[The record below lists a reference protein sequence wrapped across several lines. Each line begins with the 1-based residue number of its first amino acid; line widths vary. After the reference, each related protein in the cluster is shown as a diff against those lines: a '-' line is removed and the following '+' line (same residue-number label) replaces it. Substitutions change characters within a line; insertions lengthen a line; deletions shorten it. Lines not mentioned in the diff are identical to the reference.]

1 MPTTPQHSY
10 FEMTREKARDVLTA
24 AGHKAFRAKQLADW
38 VYCKGVTD
46 PTAMSNLPADVA
58 DEFEFLT
65 STIAARAD
73 SRDGTTK
80 LLLGLHDACQVETV
94 LIPAEKRATACLS
107 TQAGCAVG
115 CRFCASGLGG
125 LQRNISSG
133 EILQQLVHLR
143 QATGTA
149 PTNVVFM
156 GMGEPLANYGAT
168 VAAVRAIIDQDRF
181 GISARRVTV
190 STIGLPAAI
199 RRLADEDLAITLA
212 ISLHAPTDELRREI
226 IPTAA
231 KHTIDEILS
240 SAAEFY
246 QARKRE
252 VTLEYVL
259 LAGVNDAAYHA
270 RNLSRLAGHLRCNVN
285 LIRYNP
291 VESLP
296 YAPSDREATEAFI
309 TELRA
314 NGTNATLRKSR
325 GADIAAACGQLRGN
339 LQEQGDGERA
349 HGDTL
354 D

>member
-1 MPTTPQHSY
+1 MDARNLY
-10 FEMTREKARDVLTA
+10 FEMTPGMARDVLAA
-24 AGHKAFRAKQLADW
+24 AGHKAFRARQLADW
-38 VYCKGVTD
+38 VYAKGVTD
-46 PTAMSNLPADVA
+46 PDAMSNLPAAVT
-58 DEFEFLT
+58 DEFSFLT
-65 STIAARAD
+65 SSIAARAI

-80 LLLGLHDACQVETV
+80 LLLDLSDGCQVETV
-94 LIPAEKRATACLS
+94 LIPSPKRATACVS

-115 CRFCASGLGG
+115 CKFCASGLGG

-156 GMGEPLANYGAT
+156 GMGEPLANYDAT
-168 VAAVRAIIDQDRF
+168 VTAVRAIIDPDRF

-190 STIGLPAAI
+190 STIGIPAAI
-199 RRLADEDLAITLA
+199 GRLAGEDLAITLA
-212 ISLHAPTDELRREI
+212 ISLHAPTDELRKEI

-231 KHTIDEILS
+231 KFSIDEIL
-240 SAAEFY
+240 AAAGEFY

-259 LAGVNDAAYHA
+259 LAGVNDAEHHA
-270 RNLSRLAGHLRCNVN
+270 KNLSRLARRLRCNVN

-296 YAPSDREATEAFI
+296 FAPSSKNATDAFI
-309 TELRA
+309 DTLRE
-314 NGTNATLRKSR
+314 NGANATLRQSR
-325 GADIAAACGQLRGN
+325 GSDIAAACGQLKGRTARSSG
-339 LQEQGDGERA
+339 QGPGS
-349 HGDTL
+349 
-354 D
+354 

>member
-38 VYCKGVTD
+38 VYGKGVTD

-58 DEFEFLT
+58 GEFEFLT

-80 LLLGLHDACQVETV
+80 LLLGLHDSCQVETV
-94 LIPAEKRATACLS
+94 LIPADKRATACLS

-133 EILQQLVHLR
+133 EILEQIVHLR
-143 QATGTA
+143 QATGVA

-156 GMGEPLANYGAT
+156 GMGEPLANYDAT
-168 VAAVRAIIDQDRF
+168 VAAVRAIIDPERF

-190 STIGLPAAI
+190 STIGLPGAI
-199 RRLADEDLAITLA
+199 RRLAGEDLAITLA

-231 KHTIDEILS
+231 RHTIDEILS
-240 SAAEFY
+240 AAGEFF

-252 VTLEYVL
+252 VTIEYVL
-259 LAGVNDAAYHA
+259 LAGVNDATHHA
-270 RNLSRLAGHLRCNVN
+270 RNLSRLAGRLRCNVN

-291 VESLP
+291 VESLSF
-296 YAPSDREATEAFI
+296 APSSSNATDAFI
-309 TELRA
+309 NTLRE

-325 GADIAAACGQLRGN
+325 GADIAAACGQLRTAGSGF
-339 LQEQGDGERA
+339 QETGGS
-349 HGDTL
+349 
-354 D
+354 

>member
-1 MPTTPQHSY
+1 MTTPNAY
-10 FEMTREKARDVLTA
+10 LDMTPAEVRDVLAA

-38 VYCKGVTD
+38 VYVKGVTD
-46 PTAMSNLPADVA
+46 LSVMSNLPDAVTE
-58 DEFEFLT
+58 EFTFLT
-65 STIAARAD
+65 STIAAQAS

-80 LLLGLHDACQVETV
+80 LLLDLYDACQVETV
-94 LIPAEKRATACLS
+94 LIPSDKRATACVS

-156 GMGEPLANYGAT
+156 GMGEPLANYDAT
-168 VAAVRAIIDQDRF
+168 IAAVRAIVDPERF

-190 STIGLPAAI
+190 STIGLPGAI
-199 RRLADEDLAITLA
+199 RRLAGEDLAITLA

-226 IPTAA
+226 VPTAA
-231 KHTIDEILS
+231 KHTIDEILAA
-240 SAAEFY
+240 AAEFY

-252 VTLEYVL
+252 VTIEYVL
-259 LAGVNDAAYHA
+259 LAGVNDAAHHA
-270 RNLSRLAGHLRCNVN
+270 RNLGRLAQRLRCNVN

-296 YAPSDREATEAFI
+296 FAPSSRNATEAFI

-314 NGTNATLRKSR
+314 TGTNATLRKSR
-325 GADIAAACGQLRGN
+325 GADIAAACGQLRGASSR
-339 LQEQGDGERA
+339 G
-349 HGDTL
+349 
-354 D
+354 